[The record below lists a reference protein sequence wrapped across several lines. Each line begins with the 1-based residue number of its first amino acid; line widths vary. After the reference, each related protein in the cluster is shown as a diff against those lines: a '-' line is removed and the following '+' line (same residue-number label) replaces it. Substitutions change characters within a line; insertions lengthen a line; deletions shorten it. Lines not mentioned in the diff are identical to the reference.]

1 MDIPPL
7 KSHYAL
13 MHAQEETIQ
22 RHLPMAVVTFH
33 MHLKLVHSGET
44 AESVLA
50 MDDAS
55 FGTFLSQGF
64 EIACDPGLLP
74 YQRDAALGVAFG
86 PNLFQNALV
95 NTENIVSTPLNRRA
109 VFVSSREFPRF
120 GAGRRASARY
130 SSRGARSGP
139 SSPSPSKRGPR

>member
-22 RHLPMAVVTFH
+22 RHLPMAVVAYH

-95 NTENIVSTPLNRRA
+95 NTENIVSLSVNESLFLHIPYDFF
-109 VFVSSREFPRF
+109 VFGLAGMHKRSTVSRT
-120 GAGRRASARY
+120 
-130 SSRGARSGP
+130 
-139 SSPSPSKRGPR
+139 